1 MSIGG
6 GQTKKPMDLLVA
18 LGVNDEV
25 SRKNIHTYIK
35 RLKNINALTI
45 NLDVKGHNT
54 QLFLEY
60 EKQIHALQQHLDA
73 LNQKLQNV
81 GTGSS
86 PTLSLF
92 DEFKQQVTT
101 SVKSI
106 DQLNEAIGDAN
117 LNVKSF
123 YKRLASIPSG
133 DLQSLEQLL
142 TQLKT
147 EIETINFNQFK
158 LNGIQET
165 QQNLQ
170 ALEANLYNIYE
181 LNKAYANNTNF
192 EQLTYQISD
201 LNTQI
206 NNIQFGEGIQIAGI
220 SEIPSQLESINQAIA
235 EFVANTTLAAQNSTN
250 FLTPFI
256 DGAVRAIELTSLI
269 KTNAREINPP
279 RTNDT
284 TSAGTSEIVSA
295 GTSLSAIG
303 KGLLSTTGIG
313 AGLVLLEFG
322 LNKLHESQAN
332 AKQKA
337 EELDAANK
345 ELLKSYEQNSAT
357 IDNLIPKYER
367 LSEVVNNGNADNST
381 LTEYGDIQNKIATLM
396 PSLTSGEDEYGRSIV
411 GSVESIKIKTA
422 LLKEQLAIEK
432 ERKELKK
439 VENRSEKIDSYEE
452 DIGNFDSDIKK
463 ELTNFAKENNSSF
476 EEFDLHLIN
485 KVNGEIFYDSFEKL
499 SKLIDK
505 LKKKREEALDLGDQ
519 KLAVE
524 YERLEND
531 AKFAASKIE
540 DKDYQLQ
547 DSTSKLKSEYIAE
560 LETIINKNEHLKGS
574 TEELA
579 QTFNAKLINSANV
592 DDIQNLNVALEML
605 FQDKNASQFV
615 NDINSQFNKM
625 NYAEPEKFEEAQKQV
640 SAYIDGIKDN
650 LKKINPKL
658 DKTELD
664 AIESSLRQL
673 FSNTNIDYN
682 QYKDAM
688 DATGLSLH
696 NFTSGATASG
706 NELDNL
712 ASKMKNYKDVTEKT
726 LGISSSYVDA
736 LDDSLF
742 SYEALTN
749 QLAGYSQQTLV
760 DILNKENLTAK
771 EQNIKDLLHIR
782 YKIMQD
788 LASVY
793 PELLNND
800 SKFIGLSSEKIKTMI
815 AENNANDALL
825 KAYKLSR
832 ENKLTEEQQATL
844 DLALETNKRIAII
857 NYEIAALEDI
867 LAAYAKKIDN
877 PTSSSDLAN
886 LQDEMGYHR
895 AAAKYDIKKAQLVDY
910 TNLKINYGEQLSK
923 VGNTVSSVNK
933 AEKSANKTTK
943 DSIYITDK
951 YKQTLEDLNLEIEKQ
966 VKVQSSLP
974 KHSEAYRKSL
984 QAQIELEK
992 RKLSLIEGQEK
1003 SIKSQIAARKINK
1016 TGTVSN
1022 SASSTT
1028 TSAQKLSGWS
1038 GKISS
1043 NYGNRVLNGKA
1054 DNHRGIDIAMPQG
1067 TRLDANISG
1076 KVIASGKAK
1085 DNDYDS
1091 SYGNIV
1097 VIQDANN
1104 LKHIYAHLEQSIAK
1118 IGTTIEAGQQIGTI
1132 GSTGNSTGSHL
1143 HYEINKNRNT
1153 PINPTD
1159 YLNKA
1164 KSGVISSSSSTAVE
1178 TTQQA
1183 IDQAKSE
1190 LLKIQSDILNQKELI
1205 AKIEKD
1211 IIDSQL
1217 SHFDWKRG
1225 NIQSNLDYEDSKL
1238 KLVDKSSSRYTK
1250 TIDLQTKYLEQKQT
1264 VNNQELVYLEGLIKN
1279 GSLSAITLDE
1289 MKSRLLELKTEMLD
1303 TNNAI
1308 SQLALNKLDT
1318 FDYQRSM
1325 PESQLEYENAKI
1337 KELDTNSARY
1347 AKTLQLMTIYM
1358 NQKQK
1363 VNRSELQYLQQQIA
1377 NGKHSGEILEQLKE
1391 RYAQLTTEIKLLDIE
1406 IREKNYEILINIKTQ
1421 YDEKNDDI
1429 EFSIERS
1436 KIIQSMFD
1444 EGSDEDIRESKFQ
1457 KEQQKNLIK
1466 SFNDQINTTKN
1477 NILQLG
1483 LLPEDLKKAEADLKA
1498 LALKRARLSAELAVD
1513 EKKKQE
1519 ELANKLIDAYKEY
1532 IQEKRDAHIKSIDD
1546 EIQRENDRHD
1556 TVMDNYKDEMDLF
1569 RKNIQD
1575 KLKLI
1580 DQQESQRD
1588 YDQDIAKLEKER
1600 NDIQGQ
1606 YNLLLLDNSHEAKS
1620 KRKNLQEQLAQID
1633 EEISEKRHDRE
1644 IELRK
1649 ESLNEQLEAKETEM
1663 SHKEELENE
1672 YHEKEL
1678 SLLDDKK
1685 KYWEQYYTD
1694 RLNDERKFEEI
1705 RKKIRDGEFAS
1716 LKQEFGVFKTWLT
1729 ESMPDLEKT
1738 LTGTFDKV
1746 GTSIRQNII
1755 EKLEK
1760 ALDLMNQV
1768 ENSPQIGNSE
1778 YGSSNDTSNNK
1789 NKTSLIEGDMQV
1801 LLGKFMTDVLAENE
1815 QNAVRKASIREKAH
1829 NLAQEGRK
1837 NNSEIPTDIDFNN
1850 YINKLS
1856 EEDLLKLSNYFMEQ
1870 AKQVVITP
1878 QLQDLIIEKANA
1890 LRIAGTQYNFN
1901 NSASALQGGMTN
1913 FSSNGIDGLGGKAM
1927 IVHPNELI
1935 HSPIDTKNLLSMANI
1950 MDRAS
1955 VFFRPILDRMPQ
1967 FSNSF
1972 RTVQAAS
1979 AATYGDINIEFNIDK
1994 MNGDMNDLNK
2004 FSKMIN
2010 DDLLR
2015 KKGMRN

>member
-1 MSIGG
+1 MSTGG

-73 LNQKLQNV
+73 LNQKLQSV

-92 DEFKQQVTT
+92 DEFKQQVTS

-123 YKRLASIPSG
+123 YKRLASIPTG

-235 EFVANTTLAAQNSTN
+235 EFGKNTKEASQSS
-250 FLTPFI
+250 
-256 DGAVRAIELTSLI
+256 TSLLDFGVNMFELS
-269 KTNAREINPP
+269 KTAKEAYGDIRG
-279 RTNDT
+279 
-284 TSAGTSEIVSA
+284 AGTGIA
-295 GTSLSAIG
+295 AIG
-303 KGLLSTTGIG
+303 KGLLSTFGPGLALTGIDF
-313 AGLVLLEFG
+313 VFG
-322 LNKLHESQAN
+322 KIIESSEK
-332 AKQKA
+332 AKQKTA
-337 EELDAANK
+337 ELAAEQKNILDTFTSNATEIDTLSTRYAELENAMTLGNTDSSVLAEYRDIANQLG
-345 ELLKSYEQNSAT
+345 EILPNIVT
-357 IDNLIPKYER
+357 
-367 LSEVVNNGNADNST
+367 
-381 LTEYGDIQNKIATLM
+381 
-396 PSLTSGEDEYGRSIV
+396 GEDEFGNKII
-411 GSVESIKIKTA
+411 GSSEALKIKIG
-422 LLKEQLAIEK
+422 LLKEQQALEAQSAEQVAQEERDDNINTRKKTISSLEK
-432 ERKELKK
+432 EQKNIAHNAAVTLTHSTDMSQSIKDKVTFSDNKGNPLLKSTEDYENKIKELNKLQ
-439 VENRSEKIDSYEE
+439 SSAEKS
-452 DIGNFDSDIKK
+452 GNSD
-463 ELTNFAKENNSSF
+463 
-476 EEFDLHLIN
+476 
-485 KVNGEIFYDSFEKL
+485 
-499 SKLIDK
+499 
-505 LKKKREEALDLGDQ
+505 
-519 KLAVE
+519 LADY
-524 YERLEND
+524 YERLNNNVKHFKEEIVKNERELNQEVLAQKSDYISNIAHIIGEND
-531 AKFAASKIE
+531 KLTDSVKNNAAGFAA
-540 DKDYQLQ
+540 QLIDVTDASNLDTLQ
-547 DSTSKLKSEYIAE
+547 ESLTS
-560 LETIINKNEHLKGS
+560 
-574 TEELA
+574 
-579 QTFNAKLINSANV
+579 
-592 DDIQNLNVALEML
+592 
-605 FQDKNASQFV
+605 
-615 NDINSQFNKM
+615 
-625 NYAEPEKFEEAQKQV
+625 
-640 SAYIDGIKDN
+640 
-650 LKKINPKL
+650 
-658 DKTELD
+658 
-664 AIESSLRQL
+664 L
-673 FSNTNIDYN
+673 FSNDNADTVTNDIIASFQNMENATSDTFDSMAN
-682 QYKDAM
+682 ETKDKISNMTAEL
-688 DATGLSLH
+688 TKLGLSEDEVNSIMKSLKQQFDDTTKTQKEVSIEMKA
-696 NFTSGATASG
+696 NNLTFAEAKAKVFDYKEEVEKLTTTYEQLAGVSQKKVNDTSD
-706 NELDNL
+706 L
-712 ASKMKNYKDVTEKT
+712 
-726 LGISSSYVDA
+726 
-736 LDDSLF
+736 LF
-742 SYEALTN
+742 QYEMLTN
-749 QLAGYSQQTLV
+749 QLKGYTEEEIRNLSQ
-760 DILNKENLTAK
+760 KGNLTAEERQLVDTLK
-771 EQNIKDLLHIR
+771 SRDL
-782 YKIMQD
+782 IMNS
-788 LASVY
+788 LNTHY
-793 PELLNND
+793 PFLLDND
-800 SKFIGLSSEKIKTMI
+800 GKAIALSEEKIKAI
-815 AENNANDALL
+815 QAENHANETLL
-825 KAYKLSR
+825 KAYKLAR
-832 ENKLTEEQQATL
+832 EGKLTADQEMMISSAQAT
-844 DLALETNKRIAII
+844 KFK
-857 NYEIAALEDI
+857 I
-867 LAAYAKKIDN
+867 LNAKKEIMMLENYVRANEISSKAIGTMNGFLGIALTAQQLVVENTISNYKKELSGLTLDFDFNIGEIDEF
-877 PTSSSDLAN
+877 TSSIESS
-886 LQDEMGYHR
+886 
-895 AAAKYDIKKAQLVDY
+895 KKASKS
-910 TNLKINYGEQLSK
+910 TNS
-923 VGNTVSSVNK
+923 
-933 AEKSANKTTK
+933 TTK
-943 DSIYITDK
+943 ESIHITDK
-951 YKQTLEDLNLEIEKQ
+951 YKQTLDNLNLEIEKQ
-966 VKVQSSLP
+966 VKVQSTLP
-974 KHSEAYRKSL
+974 KHSEEYRKSL

-992 RKLSLIEGQEK
+992 RKLTLIEDQEK
-1003 SIKSQIAARKINK
+1003 SIKSQIAAGKINK
-1016 TGTVSN
+1016 TGTVSGN
-1022 SASSTT
+1022 NAT
-1028 TSAQKLSGWS
+1028 TSATSSKLNGWN
-1038 GKISS
+1038 GPITS
-1043 NYGNRVLNGKA
+1043 NYGNRTLNGKK
-1054 DNHRGIDIAMPQG
+1054 DFHLGVDIDGSMGQ
-1067 TRLDANISG
+1067 RLDSPING
-1076 KVIASGKAK
+1076 KVIKSGDAAK
-1085 DNDYDS
+1085 NGEHE

-1097 VIQDANN
+1097 MIQDDNGI
-1104 LKHIYAHLEQSIAK
+1104 KHLFAHMNETLVK
-1118 IGTTIEAGQQIGTI
+1118 IGDNITAGTKIGTI
-1132 GSTGNSTGSHL
+1132 GNSGNVYKGSSDGSHL
-1143 HYEINKNRNT
+1143 HYEVRKNDKT
-1153 PINPTD
+1153 INPTD
-1159 YLNKA
+1159 YLNNA
-1164 KSGVISSSSSTAVE
+1164 KSGIISSSSSTAVE

-1308 SQLALNKLDT
+1308 SQLALNKLET

-1337 KELDTNSARY
+1337 QELDTNSARY

-1377 NGKHSGEILEQLKE
+1377 NGKHSGEVLEQLKE

-1421 YDEKNDDI
+1421 YDEKNDNI

-1457 KEQQKNLIK
+1457 KEQQKNLIESIK
-1466 SFNDQINTTKN
+1466 NQINTTKN
-1477 NILQLG
+1477 NILQLS

-1498 LALKRARLSAELAVD
+1498 LDLKRARLTAELAAD

-1663 SHKEELENE
+1663 SQKEELENE

-1678 SLLDDKK
+1678 NLIDEKK
-1685 KYWEQYYTD
+1685 KYWEQFYTD

-1716 LKQEFGVFKTWLT
+1716 LKQEFGDFKNWLT

-1755 EKLEK
+1755 EELEK

-1768 ENSPQIGNSE
+1768 EKSSQIENGE
-1778 YGSSNDTSNNK
+1778 YGSSDDISNNK
-1789 NKTSLIEGDMQV
+1789 NKSSLIEGDMQV
-1801 LLGKFMTDVLAENE
+1801 LLGKFMTDVLAEEEPNS
-1815 QNAVRKASIREKAH
+1815 VRKASIREKAH

-1837 NNSEIPTDIDFNN
+1837 NNSEIPTDIDFTN
-1850 YINKLS
+1850 YITTKLS
-1856 EEDLLKLSNYFMEQ
+1856 DDDLLKLSNFFMEQ
-1870 AKQVVITP
+1870 AKHVVITP
-1878 QLQDLIIEKANA
+1878 QLQDLIIDKANA

-1955 VFFRPILDRMPQ
+1955 LFFRPILDRIPQ
-1967 FSNSF
+1967 FSNTFS
-1972 RTVQAAS
+1972 TVQAAS